1 MSRVDDALKRA
12 RGRASGVEI
21 PEGAAA
27 DLHAV
32 ASPVVPSWQYERFPV
47 EGNAVDARERVETA
61 RTERPSSAPDTATG
75 DETGTASPVAIRYVE
90 RGIAPQFA
98 DKMVGGASAMPSR
111 EQYGRVA
118 AVLHQAQRQ
127 QKTKIVMIAS
137 AVPGEGKTL
146 TAANVALTLAESYG
160 RRVLLIDADLRKP
173 TLHQL
178 FQAPAATGL
187 LDGLEAGAAEAMSLI
202 QVTPRLSVLPAGS
215 STTDPMRLLVSD
227 RMRQVLH
234 EAAQAFDWVIV
245 DTPPIAL
252 VPDAH
257 VLADMVHA
265 AIVVIR
271 AGSTPHDLISDAINV
286 LGRQRVLGAV
296 LNCVDVRDMV
306 GGPDQY
312 GYGYGYGRA

>member
-1 MSRVDDALKRA
+1 MSRVDEALKRA
-12 RGRASGVEI
+12 RGRASGVDV
-21 PEGAAA
+21 PEGATT

-32 ASPVVPSWQYERFPV
+32 TSPVVPSWQYERFPV
-47 EGNAVDARERVETA
+47 EGDAADPRA
-61 RTERPSSAPDTATG
+61 RAGTPRIEPSSSPAG
-75 DETGTASPVAIRYVE
+75 VMSEDENRGASPVSIRYVT
-90 RGIAPQFA
+90 RGVAPQFA
-98 DKMVGGASAMPSR
+98 EKIVGGATAMPSR

-146 TAANVALTLAESYG
+146 TAANVALTMAESYG

-178 FQAPAATGL
+178 FQVPGAKGL
-187 LDGLEAGAAEAMSLI
+187 LDGLEAGDAQAMALI

-215 STTDPMRLLVSD
+215 ATTDPMRLLVSE
-227 RMRQVLH
+227 RMRQVLN

-265 AIVVIR
+265 AILVIR
-271 AGSTPHDLISDAINV
+271 AGSTPHDLISDAVNT
-286 LGRQRVLGAV
+286 LGRPRVLGAV
-296 LNCVDVRDMV
+296 LNCVDANEMA
-306 GGPDQY
+306 GGRGQY
-312 GYGYGYGRA
+312 GYGYAYGRA

>member
-12 RGRASGVEI
+12 RVSGVDV
-21 PEGAAA
+21 PETAPP

-47 EGNAVDARERVETA
+47 ERDPVGWAEQSEWTGTEGAASPDDVTA
-61 RTERPSSAPDTATG
+61 D
-75 DETGTASPVAIRYVE
+75 DETHGASPLAVRYMT
-90 RGIAPQFA
+90 RGVAPQFA
-98 DKMVGGASAMPSR
+98 EKIFGGASAMSSR

-118 AVLHQAQRQ
+118 AVLHQAQRR
-127 QKTKIVMIAS
+127 QKTKIVLIGS

-146 TAANVALTLAESYG
+146 TAANVALTLSESYG

-173 TLHQL
+173 TLHRL
-178 FQAPAATGL
+178 FQVPSAKGL
-187 LDGLEAGAAEAMSLI
+187 LDGLEAGVAQAMSLI
-202 QVTPRLSVLPAGS
+202 QVTPRLSVLPAGCA
-215 STTDPMRLLVSD
+215 TTDPMRLLVSE
-227 RMRQVLH
+227 RMRQVLN

-271 AGSTPHDLISDAINV
+271 AGSTPHQLISDAITV

-296 LNCVDVRDMV
+296 LNCVDADDIV
-306 GGPDQY
+306 GGADQY